1 MPFFQDLYRHSL
13 DLSDRTRVARAS
25 ICAIKTQ
32 GVSKD
37 PISSKPST
45 ELVTL
50 WHACC
55 TACLRS
61 NRR

>member
-1 MPFFQDLYRHSL
+1 MPFSQDLYRHSL
-13 DLSDRTRVARAS
+13 DLSDRTGAGQES

-37 PISSKPST
+37 PISSKPSA

-50 WHACC
+50 WHGGC
-55 TACLRS
+55 TACRQ
-61 NRR
+61 

>member
-1 MPFFQDLYRHSL
+1 MPFSQDLYRHSL
-13 DLSDRTRVARAS
+13 DLSDRTGARRES

-37 PISSKPST
+37 PISSNPPA

-50 WHACC
+50 WHGCC
-55 TACLRS
+55 TDCRQ
-61 NRR
+61 

>member
-37 PISSKPST
+37 PISSKPSA

-50 WHACC
+50 WHGCCAAC
-55 TACLRS
+55 
-61 NRR
+61 RR